1 MNNEKLKMN
10 FIINNDD
17 YLKQNPM
24 TSLDNINTKDLFTL
38 FPVNNS
44 INYDLDLSWN
54 QLIFIPL
61 RLNFYNEV
69 LLQENILWDVMF
81 DEIKEIKEFCANWLI
96 EKFFI
101 LEGLFNTDA
110 ELFDSRN
117 NQNKIDRANE
127 AINNKEI
134 VLLKPIKEIKFLRT
148 KSIETIEGKIFI

>member
-61 RLNFYNEV
+61 KLNFYNEV

>member
-38 FPVNNS
+38 FPVSNS

-101 LEGLFNTDA
+101 LEGLFNTDV

-117 NQNKIDRANE
+117 NQIKIDRANE